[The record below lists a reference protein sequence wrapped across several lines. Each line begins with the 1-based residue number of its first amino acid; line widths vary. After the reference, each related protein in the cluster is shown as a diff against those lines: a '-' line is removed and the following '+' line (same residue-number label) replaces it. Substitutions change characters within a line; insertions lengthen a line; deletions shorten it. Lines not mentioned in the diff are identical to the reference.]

1 MIADSLVRPQG
12 RTIADSLF
20 LCYIELNGCQRKK
33 IVRGKQYQTRPRK
46 RCWCGSGKKE
56 KNCHGVARPVAPFP
70 AKPEN
75 IAATLMQ
82 FTSAP
87 FGLPGEEQRII
98 VQPIFKDAPLDLSP
112 VNLSGQR
119 GQYRVQFL
127 LARPGYAIAKER
139 EYKFIDDLV
148 GTSYLK
154 IAKPEAERGPYDVEK
169 VVVQVLGKNYRIVG
183 SPDKDGLLGKLTVEL
198 EAANANDAEREAY
211 GALAPS
217 LSLWSM
223 NADIPIHIETIQVT
237 DLRTFVSSLRVVA
250 PQFEMNFAA
259 GPAQYREEFCQYASI
274 YREGLNTS
282 SVFYRFLCFYK
293 IIESLIA
300 KRGRET
306 RAKKSAGQDPR
317 RLYEVIPEKNE
328 DLLALLKRL
337 YPWRLGWNQLYVDQI
352 FPKEVLGEKVTV
364 IRDKHFRPLRLGI
377 AHALL
382 DTGEITVIL
391 DNMDHIQ
398 EVNKWLP
405 LCRICAR
412 WMLLND
418 FPAECSSGMR

>member
-1 MIADSLVRPQG
+1 VRGRQYQPRPQ
-12 RTIADSLF
+12 
-20 LCYIELNGCQRKK
+20 
-33 IVRGKQYQTRPRK
+33 K

-56 KNCHGVARPVAPFP
+56 KNCHSSARPATPLP
-70 AKPEN
+70 AKPSPPSTPP
-75 IAATLMQ
+75 IVQT
-82 FTSAP
+82 TGTP
-87 FGLPGEEQRII
+87 FGIPGEEQRII
-98 VQPIFKDAPLDLSP
+98 VQPIFKDGPFDLNP
-112 VNLSGQR
+112 ATLAGQP

-127 LARPGYAIAKER
+127 LSRPGYTIAKER
-139 EYKFIDDLV
+139 EYAFIDNLV

-169 VVVQVLGKNYRIVG
+169 IVIQVQGKNYRIVG
-183 SPDKDGLLGKLTVEL
+183 SPDKDGLLGKITVEL
-198 EAANANDAEREAY
+198 EAANANAAEREAY

-217 LSLWSM
+217 LSLWSL

-237 DLRTFVSSLRVVA
+237 DLKTLVNSLRVVA

-259 GPAQYREEFCQYASI
+259 GPSQSREEFCQYASI

-282 SVFYRFLCFYK
+282 SAFYRFLCFYK

-300 KRGRET
+300 KRGREA
-306 RAKKSAGQDPR
+306 RAKKNAGLDPK
-317 RLYEVIPEKNE
+317 RLYEVVPEKNE

-337 YPWRLGWNQLYVDQI
+337 YPWRLGWNQQSVDQM
-352 FPKEVLGEKVTV
+352 FPKEVLGEKVTA
-364 IRDKHFRPLRLGI
+364 IRDKHFRPMRLGI

-398 EVNKWLP
+398 AVNKWLP

-412 WMLLND
+412 WMLLSD
-418 FPAECSSGMR
+418 FPAECSSGMK

>member
-1 MIADSLVRPQG
+1 MTAKLAPAPTPQ
-12 RTIADSLF
+12 
-20 LCYIELNGCQRKK
+20 N
-33 IVRGKQYQTRPRK
+33 
-46 RCWCGSGKKE
+46 
-56 KNCHGVARPVAPFP
+56 
-70 AKPEN
+70 
-75 IAATLMQ
+75 MQ

-87 FGLPGEEQRII
+87 FGIPGEEQRII
-98 VQPIFKDAPLDLSP
+98 VQPIFKDGPVDFTQ
-112 VNLSGQR
+112 VNLGGQP

-127 LARPGYAIAKER
+127 LSKPGYTVAKER

-154 IAKPEAERGPYDVEK
+154 IAKPEAERGPHDIEK
-169 VVVQVLGKNYRIVG
+169 IVIQILGKNYRIVG

-198 EAANANDAEREAY
+198 AAANASDAEREAY

-237 DLRTFVSSLRVVA
+237 DLRTFVSSLRITA

-259 GPAQYREEFCQYASI
+259 GLPQFREEFCQYASI

-300 KRGRET
+300 KRGREA
-306 RAKKSAGQDPR
+306 RAKKDGGQDPR
-317 RLYEVIPEKNE
+317 RPYEVIPETNK

-337 YPWRLGWNQLYVDQI
+337 YPWRLGWNQLYVDQV

-391 DNMDHIQ
+391 DNMDHVQ
-398 EVNKWLP
+398 AVNKWLP

-412 WMLLND
+412 WMLLSD
-418 FPAECSSGMR
+418 FPSECSSGMK

>member
-1 MIADSLVRPQG
+1 M
-12 RTIADSLF
+12 
-20 LCYIELNGCQRKK
+20 
-33 IVRGKQYQTRPRK
+33 QTT
-46 RCWCGSGKKE
+46 G
-56 KNCHGVARPVAPFP
+56 
-70 AKPEN
+70 
-75 IAATLMQ
+75 T
-82 FTSAP
+82 P
-87 FGLPGEEQRII
+87 FGIPGEEQRII
-98 VQPIFKDAPLDLSP
+98 VQPIFKDGPFDLNP
-112 VNLSGQR
+112 VTLAGQH

-127 LARPGYAIAKER
+127 LSRPGYTIAKER
-139 EYKFIDDLV
+139 EYAFIDNLV

-154 IAKPEAERGPYDVEK
+154 IAKPEAERGPHDVEK
-169 VVVQVLGKNYRIVG
+169 IVIQVQGKNYRIVG
-183 SPDKDGLLGKLTVEL
+183 SPAKDGLLGKITVEL
-198 EAANANDAEREAY
+198 EAANANAAEREAY

-217 LSLWSM
+217 LSLWSL

-237 DLRTFVSSLRVVA
+237 DLRTLVNSLRVVA

-259 GPAQYREEFCQYASI
+259 GPSQSREEFCQYASI

-282 SVFYRFLCFYK
+282 SAFYRFLCFYK

-300 KRGRET
+300 KRGREA
-306 RAKKSAGQDPR
+306 RAKKNAGLDPK
-317 RLYEVIPEKNE
+317 RLYEVVPEKNI

-337 YPWRLGWNQLYVDQI
+337 YPWRLGRNQQSVDQM
-352 FPKEVLGEKVTV
+352 FPKEVLGEKVTA
-364 IRDKHFRPLRLGI
+364 IRDKHFRPMRLGI

-412 WMLLND
+412 WMLLSD
-418 FPAECSSGMR
+418 FPAECSSGMK